1 MDRRILFILIMSLA
15 VPYGCS
21 MALLGTSLAKPGGLK
36 EQEALSAA
44 WASDSRE
51 KRSFRRIR
59 MDMEDPPEKT
69 VDLET
74 YLPIVV
80 AGQISAESHPEAIK
94 AQTILARTYIC
105 RQMEQMGLEEEIPES
120 SLGLEK
126 NRNNQMEPLWGT
138 EIFPEYYSRFEKAAR
153 ETEGVTLTWEGHFID
168 PLFTHTTTG
177 FTRPGDEEHPYLA
190 SVSCVHDPEEEGFV
204 QEMIMRPE
212 EAAKRVSA
220 IPAGDGSFRT
230 IPPEAFPEQVQIIS
244 RDEAGYALQ
253 LQIGGFPFNGEEV
266 RLALGLPSACFEL
279 DRHGS
284 DVRFTVRGRGHGWG
298 LSQTEA
304 QALAEDGWSAEAILE
319 YFYTGISFSS
329 E

>member
-126 NRNNQMEPLWGT
+126 NRNNQM
-138 EIFPEYYSRFEKAAR
+138 
-153 ETEGVTLTWEGHFID
+153 
-168 PLFTHTTTG
+168 
-177 FTRPGDEEHPYLA
+177 
-190 SVSCVHDPEEEGFV
+190 
-204 QEMIMRPE
+204 
-212 EAAKRVSA
+212 
-220 IPAGDGSFRT
+220 
-230 IPPEAFPEQVQIIS
+230 
-244 RDEAGYALQ
+244 
-253 LQIGGFPFNGEEV
+253 
-266 RLALGLPSACFEL
+266 
-279 DRHGS
+279 
-284 DVRFTVRGRGHGWG
+284 
-298 LSQTEA
+298 
-304 QALAEDGWSAEAILE
+304 
-319 YFYTGISFSS
+319 
-329 E
+329 

>member
-126 NRNNQMEPLWGT
+126 NRNIRWSLFGGQKFFLNITAGLRRQ
-138 EIFPEYYSRFEKAAR
+138 PERQKGLR
-153 ETEGVTLTWEGHFID
+153 L
-168 PLFTHTTTG
+168 
-177 FTRPGDEEHPYLA
+177 PG
-190 SVSCVHDPEEEGFV
+190 
-204 QEMIMRPE
+204 R
-212 EAAKRVSA
+212 
-220 IPAGDGSFRT
+220 
-230 IPPEAFPEQVQIIS
+230 
-244 RDEAGYALQ
+244 
-253 LQIGGFPFNGEEV
+253 
-266 RLALGLPSACFEL
+266 
-279 DRHGS
+279 
-284 DVRFTVRGRGHGWG
+284 
-298 LSQTEA
+298 
-304 QALAEDGWSAEAILE
+304 AILLTLYLRTRRPVLPVRE
-319 YFYTGISFSS
+319 MRNIPIWLPYPVSMILRRRDLCRK
-329 E
+329 

>member
-1 MDRRILFILIMSLA
+1 MDRRILFSLVMSLA

-21 MALLGTSLAKPGGLK
+21 MALLGASLANPVGPK
-36 EQEALSAA
+36 EQEAPPAA
-44 WASDSRE
+44 WASDSME
-51 KRSFRRIR
+51 KRSFCRIR
-59 MDMEDPPEKT
+59 LDLEDPPGKT

-74 YLPIVV
+74 YLPLVV
-80 AGQISAESHPEAIK
+80 AGQISAEFHPEAIK

-105 RQMEQMGLEEEIPES
+105 RQMEQMGLEDEIPES
-120 SLGLEK
+120 SLGLGK
-126 NRNNQMEPLWGT
+126 NRDDRLETLWGT

-153 ETEGVTLTWEGHFID
+153 ETGGVTLTWEGHFID
-168 PLFTHTTTG
+168 PLFTHTTAG
-177 FTRPGDEEHPYLA
+177 LTRPGDEEHPYLA
-190 SVSCVHDPEEEGFV
+190 SVSCVHDPEAEGAV
-204 QEMIMRPE
+204 QERIMQPE

-244 RDEAGYALQ
+244 RDEAGYVLQ

-266 RLALGLPSACFEL
+266 RLALGLPSACFEV
-279 DRHGS
+279 DRQGGTI
-284 DVRFTVRGRGHGWG
+284 RFTVRGRGHGWG

>member
-126 NRNNQMEPLWGT
+126 NRNNQMEPLWGQKFFLNIT
-138 EIFPEYYSRFEKAAR
+138 AGLRRQTR
-153 ETEGVTLTWEGHFID
+153 ETEGVTLTWE
-168 PLFTHTTTG
+168 
-177 FTRPGDEEHPYLA
+177 
-190 SVSCVHDPEEEGFV
+190 
-204 QEMIMRPE
+204 
-212 EAAKRVSA
+212 
-220 IPAGDGSFRT
+220 
-230 IPPEAFPEQVQIIS
+230 
-244 RDEAGYALQ
+244 
-253 LQIGGFPFNGEEV
+253 
-266 RLALGLPSACFEL
+266 
-279 DRHGS
+279 
-284 DVRFTVRGRGHGWG
+284 
-298 LSQTEA
+298 
-304 QALAEDGWSAEAILE
+304 AILLTLYLRTRRSVLLVRE
-319 YFYTGISFSS
+319 MRNIPIWLPYPVSMIQRRRDLCRK
-329 E
+329 

>member
-1 MDRRILFILIMSLA
+1 M
-15 VPYGCS
+15 
-21 MALLGTSLAKPGGLK
+21 
-36 EQEALSAA
+36 
-44 WASDSRE
+44 
-51 KRSFRRIR
+51 
-59 MDMEDPPEKT
+59 
-69 VDLET
+69 
-74 YLPIVV
+74 V

-204 QEMIMRPE
+204 QEMIMQPE

-279 DRHGS
+279 NRHGS
-284 DVRFTVRGRGHGWG
+284 DVRFSVRGRGHGWG

>member
-1 MDRRILFILIMSLA
+1 
-15 VPYGCS
+15 
-21 MALLGTSLAKPGGLK
+21 
-36 EQEALSAA
+36 
-44 WASDSRE
+44 
-51 KRSFRRIR
+51 
-59 MDMEDPPEKT
+59 
-69 VDLET
+69 
-74 YLPIVV
+74 
-80 AGQISAESHPEAIK
+80 
-94 AQTILARTYIC
+94 
-105 RQMEQMGLEEEIPES
+105 
-120 SLGLEK
+120 
-126 NRNNQMEPLWGT
+126 MEPLWGT

-204 QEMIMRPE
+204 QEMIMQPE

-279 DRHGS
+279 NRHGS

>member
-204 QEMIMRPE
+204 
-212 EAAKRVSA
+212 
-220 IPAGDGSFRT
+220 
-230 IPPEAFPEQVQIIS
+230 
-244 RDEAGYALQ
+244 
-253 LQIGGFPFNGEEV
+253 
-266 RLALGLPSACFEL
+266 SACFEL
-279 DRHGS
+279 NRHGS